1 MANDGEFF
9 RDPGFL
15 IHHVALTP
23 QISRN
28 YLRDHEGN
36 MNNRKS
42 LRCACGSIALMF
54 LVSLFPGKGQSQTKP
69 FHLAEATIKDVQD
82 AYKSGQ
88 LTARQLVQLYLNR
101 VEAYDK
107 KGPGLNAIITI
118 NPRALQ
124 EADQL
129 DTVFK
134 VSGITGPLHGIPVLV
149 KDQMDVKGMP
159 TTLGSILFK
168 DYFPDRDSFVTE
180 KLRKAG
186 AIILAKTTLG
196 ELGGGDTHG
205 SLFGSTRNPYALDRT
220 PGGSSGGSGAGLS
233 SNFATIAIGEEG
245 FASIRRPSAWNSVV
259 GMRPTAGMISRS
271 GMFDG
276 WPEINGSL
284 GPMARTV
291 TDLATL
297 LDVMVGYDPEDPL
310 TAGGVGQVPGSYTK
324 FLDRNGL
331 KGARIG
337 VLREP
342 MGRYSEPQS
351 QDFAKVTT
359 VFNEAMRELKTAG
372 AILVDPIVIPN
383 LNKLLDTRADG
394 PAERAEAF
402 KVFFGRSAHPPF
414 QTLEEMMRSPDI
426 ARVFRY
432 ATDRLQA
439 TADEGKHYR
448 YLRARQ
454 ELILS
459 VLKVMADNKL
469 DAIVHK
475 SIEHQPTLIK
485 DGVNPP
491 WVSTK
496 GAPHLNTFLVFVPVI
511 AVPAGFT
518 TDNLPAGITFMG
530 RPYDEGT
537 LIKLAYAYEQATQH
551 RRPPATTPA
560 LRGEP

>member
-1 MANDGEFF
+1 MRNI
-9 RDPGFL
+9 PG
-15 IHHVALTP
+15 
-23 QISRN
+23 R
-28 YLRDHEGN
+28 
-36 MNNRKS
+36 
-42 LRCACGSIALMF
+42 ACGSIAVLL
-54 LVSLFPGKGQSQTKP
+54 LVSLFPGAGQSQTKP
-69 FHLAEATIKDVQD
+69 FHLVEATIQDVQD
-82 AYKSGQ
+82 AYKSGR
-88 LTARQLVQLYLNR
+88 LTAHQLVQLYLNR
-101 VEAYDK
+101 IEAYDK

-124 EADQL
+124 EADQF
-129 DTVFK
+129 DVAFRT
-134 VSGITGPLHGIPVLV
+134 SGINGPLDGIPILL
-149 KDQMDVKGMP
+149 KDQMDAKGMP

-168 DYFPDRDSFVTE
+168 NYFPDRDSFVAE

-205 SLFGSTRNPYALDRT
+205 SLFGSTRNPYGLDRT

-233 SNFATIAIGEEG
+233 ANFATIAVGEEG
-245 FASIRRPSAWNSVV
+245 LASIRRPATWTSVV
-259 GMRPTAGMISRS
+259 GMRPTAGMVSRS

-291 TDLATL
+291 TDVATL
-297 LDVMVGYDPEDPL
+297 LDVMVGYDAEDPL
-310 TAGGVGQVPGSYTK
+310 TASGVGHTPGSYTK
-324 FLDRNGL
+324 FLVKNGL
-331 KGARIG
+331 QGARIG

-351 QDFAKVTT
+351 QDFAKITT
-359 VFNEAMRELKTAG
+359 VFNEAMKELKTAG

-383 LNKLLDTRADG
+383 LNKLLDTRSDG
-394 PAERAEAF
+394 PTERADAF
-402 KVFFGRSAHPPF
+402 KVFFGRSPHPPF
-414 QTLEEMMRSPDI
+414 KTLEEMMRSPDF
-426 ARVFRY
+426 AKVVRY

-439 TADEGKHYR
+439 TSDEGKHYR
-448 YLRARQ
+448 YLQARQ
-454 ELILS
+454 ELMLS

-469 DAIVHK
+469 DVIVHK

-491 WVSTK
+491 WVNTK
-496 GAPHLNTFLVFVPVI
+496 GTPHLNTFLVFVPVI

-530 RPYDEGT
+530 RPYDDGT
-537 LIKLAYAYEQATQH
+537 VIKLAYAYEQATHH
-551 RRPPATTPA
+551 RKPPITTPP
-560 LRGEP
+560 LPGEP